1 MLAAAATA
9 FYVAMWAT
17 AVVMVPTS
25 WLGWVLARKDL
36 PSWAVALC
44 WLPVLVPP
52 GAVPAGSMVERV
64 AGAALLAF
72 PLGLLAAR
80 AAFVR
85 VGPRWG
91 QLARALGDAPG
102 AVFAGVDLPL
112 AFPGIL
118 AAGALC
124 FARAASID
132 LSGLPVAIPALL
144 VWASLTRTHHQA
156 LEAAGG

>member
-1 MLAAAATA
+1 MLAAAAYA

-17 AVVMVPTS
+17 TVVMVPACG
-25 WLGWVLARKDL
+25 LGWVLARRDL
-36 PSWAVALC
+36 PPLVVAACWA
-44 WLPVLVPP
+44 PVLVPP
-52 GAVPAGSMVERV
+52 GVVPTGSLGAQV

-72 PLGLLAAR
+72 PLGLFAAR

-102 AVFAGVDLPL
+102 AVFARVDLPL

-124 FARAASID
+124 CARAATVD
-132 LSGLPVAIPALL
+132 VAGLPVAVPLL
-144 VWASLTRTHHQA
+144 LLWASLTRTHHRA